1 MPPSDWDT
9 LKFSPH
15 GQVDEQLQ
23 DLPRRRPSVRRLHD
37 FPAPAKP
44 RPAPLI
50 GREAEWASVERFLTH
65 VGDSGG
71 ALTVHGELG
80 LGKTALLDEAAR
92 AAAGEGFNVVRLR
105 GHPAEAG
112 LAGAGLT
119 QLPAGLAAPADE
131 IFGRCTGDR
140 PVQQPLP
147 GDAFTAAATTMA
159 EALARPASR
168 REPLLLVVDDAHW
181 FDTPSLKA
189 LVHACRVLR
198 HSSQRVP
205 VGLLVASRP
214 VPADAGHPPP
224 DLVLRPLD
232 RPAAEQL
239 LRRHTRSLPP
249 HLAGRVLR
257 ESEGNPAGL
266 LSIARS
272 LSADPLGDVLLAP
285 RLPLGDPLHQQ
296 VCALLSGVSESTRGF
311 LLLTAVA
318 RTDRLD
324 RLLQA
329 AAFLDLGACDLE
341 AARARSLLRCDHGTV
356 RFTHPLLRS
365 AVYWDSSSVHR
376 RRAHAA
382 LAELPGEE
390 TFTHALHWA
399 LASAFPDEVTA
410 SALEAGAAVELAEA
424 PAVLELAAD
433 LSPKPSD
440 RARRLVGAARAAQ
453 LRGHMA
459 EVRRLARRLTDVP
472 ADPVT
477 AAAVRALNAHLDYH
491 SDCVPAHALDLLLHS
506 AEGPPSPWPPPFL
519 PLASALAPSLGE
531 LPGARA
537 LRSQLEKLAREDPE
551 RGQCPHLTSALVWT
565 CPGPG
570 GAHAERGRALL
581 DAAMSVLED
590 GRFPRDPSRDAAL
603 VMIAIALDDPVA
615 ADRLGGPV
623 LEALSCHGHFG
634 TALVVLGHVQIAHQH
649 LADGEAVLRDA
660 ETGEY
665 WAHAADDPV
674 AAAVFRTGAAHVRA
688 WEGQEEGHRS
698 LTDDILSFALPRR
711 LHLLAARARWA
722 RGLMALSLGKPEEAY
737 EELRLLTQPDG
748 ESRHPL
754 VAAWALG
761 DLVAA
766 AVASGHGSDVRD
778 TVRGAAGRHPRS
790 VLVEHLVTRSQAI
803 LSDGPEAE
811 GLFTLALS
819 VPQAK
824 AFRYERARTRMAF
837 GEWLRRQRR
846 VREAREQLQRA
857 RDAFDSLGA
866 QAWVRRADSE
876 LLAAG
881 DASPSPQRVWAGK
894 FGLTPREAEIAWLA
908 VSGLSNQGIG
918 WQLGLTHRTVASHLS
933 HVYVKVGVSSRRHLP
948 SVLEP

>member
-1 MPPSDWDT
+1 MISR
-9 LKFSPH
+9 
-15 GQVDEQLQ
+15 
-23 DLPRRRPSVRRLHD
+23 PRQNRGRL
-37 FPAPAKP
+37 
-44 RPAPLI
+44 PLI
-50 GREAEWASVERFLTH
+50 GREAERASVREFLARAG
-65 VGDSGG
+65 VSGG

-80 LGKTALLDEAAR
+80 LGKTALLEEAAR
-92 AAAGEGFNVVRLR
+92 AAAGEGFEVVRLR

-119 QLPAGLAAPADE
+119 RLPAGLAARAGE
-131 IFGRCTGDR
+131 VFGGRTGDR
-140 PVQQPLP
+140 PARHPLP
-147 GDAFTAAATTMA
+147 GDALTAAETTMTGA
-159 EALARPASR
+159 PARAASR
-168 REPLLLVVDDAHW
+168 RPPLLLVLDDAHW
-181 FDTPSLKA
+181 FDTPSLTA
-189 LVHACRVLR
+189 LVQSCRALR
-198 HSSQRVP
+198 HSSQRTP
-205 VGLLVASRP
+205 VGLLIAGRP
-214 VPADAGHPPP
+214 VPADVGHPPP

-232 RPAAEQL
+232 RHAAERL
-239 LRRHTRSLPP
+239 LRRHARSLPP

-257 ESEGNPAGL
+257 EAEGNPAGL
-266 LSIARS
+266 LSIART
-272 LSADPLGDVLLAP
+272 LSADPGGDVLLAP
-285 RLPLGDPLHQQ
+285 RLPLGDPLHQR
-296 VCALLSGVSESTRGF
+296 VGAMLSGVSEGTRGF
-311 LLLTAVA
+311 LLLAAEA

-324 RLLQA
+324 RLLRA
-329 AAFLDLGACDLE
+329 AAFLDLGVGDLE
-341 AARARSLLRCDHGTV
+341 AARARGLLRCDEGRV

-365 AVYWDSSSVHR
+365 AVHWGSSSAHR

-390 TFTHALHWA
+390 TFTHALHRA
-399 LASAFPDEVTA
+399 LASAVPDEGTA
-410 SALEAGAAVELAEA
+410 SALEAGATADLAEA

-433 LSPKPSD
+433 LSPEPAD

-477 AAAVRALNAHLDYH
+477 AAAVRALDAHLVHH

-506 AEGPPSPWPPPFL
+506 AGGPSSPWPPPFL
-519 PLASALAPSLGE
+519 PLADALAPALGE
-531 LPGARA
+531 LPEARA
-537 LRSQLEKLAREDPE
+537 LRSRLEELAREDPE
-551 RGQCPHLTSALVWT
+551 RGQCPHLTSALVWI
-565 CPGPG
+565 GP

-581 DAAMSVLED
+581 DAAVNALEG
-590 GRFPRDPSRDAAL
+590 GRFPRDPSGDAAL
-603 VMIAIALDDPVA
+603 VMIATALGDPVA

-623 LEALSCHGHFG
+623 LEALSRRGHFG

-649 LADGEAVLRDA
+649 LADGPAVLRDA

-665 WAHAADDPV
+665 WAHTADDPG

-688 WEGQEEGHRS
+688 WEGREEGHRS
-698 LTDDILSFALPRR
+698 LTDGILSFALPRR
-711 LHLLAARARWA
+711 LRLLAARARWA

-737 EELRLLTQPDG
+737 EELRLLTEPDG
-748 ESRHPL
+748 DARHPL

-766 AVASGHGSDVRD
+766 AVASGHENDVRD
-778 TVRGAAGRHPRS
+778 TVRRAATAGRRPGS
-790 VLVEHLVTRSQAI
+790 VLVEHLVTRSRAI

-811 GLFTLALS
+811 RLFTLALS
-819 VPQAK
+819 APGAEAV
-824 AFRYERARTRMAF
+824 RYERARTRMAF
-837 GEWLRRQRR
+837 GEWLRRHRR
-846 VREAREQLQRA
+846 VREAREQLQGA

-866 QAWVRRADSE
+866 RAWVRRADSE

-881 DASPSPQRVWAGK
+881 DAAPPPQRILAGK

-908 VSGLSNQGIG
+908 VSGLSNRGIG